1 MVLSGFGDD
10 VLAGFG
16 VERFEE
22 GFVHLSSC
30 EEPGGDVD
38 AVCVEDFF
46 RGGGSGGAGREKA
59 FLLLLLCGHCLSAFC
74 WCWWT
79 FFGPGE
85 VAVFAGALGGCGA
98 KKLRRYWRWRWWW
111 RWW

>member
-10 VLAGFG
+10 VLAGFC
-16 VERFEE
+16 VEGFEE
-22 GFVHLSSC
+22 GFVHLAGC

-38 AVCVEDFF
+38 AICVEDFF
-46 RGGGSGGAGREKA
+46 RGGDCGGAGSGGGGEEV

-74 WCWWT
+74 WCWWA

-85 VAVFAGALGGCGA
+85 VAVFPRALGGCGTEE
-98 KKLRRYWRWRWWW
+98 LCRYWRRWW
-111 RWW
+111 